1 MTSRKWPSTEVNQ
14 DVVDIARGLYES
26 RVIVRRPP
34 SAAQRDAYR
43 TSYRGPPK
51 VPNERKARPFSAKA
65 RISTEKVD
73 IQTAESPSRPP
84 WRPFSGQA
92 SLSRVSAPSKETIF
106 TAHCTEEKNN
116 IEEFTVP
123 DVYKNRTL
131 PESLSPLKKWLTDAE
146 DIPITWSQAYSP
158 DSNFVFLPCL
168 KIMDK
173 DVDNLAPV
181 PPPQDSM
188 APLPFTPVITPPR
201 RPYYGSS
208 GDPAMGQVETLLWVK
223 WRPCYGSSGD
233 PAMGL
238 VETLLW
244 VKWRPCYGSSGDPAM
259 GQVETLLWVKWRP
272 CYGSSGDPAMGLV
285 ETLLWWRPCYGSSGD
300 PAMGLVETLLWVWW
314 RPCYG
319 SSGDPAMGLVE
330 TLLWVKW
337 RPCYGS
343 SGDPAMGLVETLLW
357 VKWRPCYGSGGDP
370 AMGLVETLLWV
381 KWRPCYG
388 FSGDPAMGQVETL
401 LWVKWRPCYGSSGD
415 PAMGL
420 VETLLWV

>member
-1 MTSRKWPSTEVNQ
+1 MTSRKWPSTQVNQ

-188 APLPFTPVITPPR
+188 APLPFTPVITPPKYKPPKPNIR
-201 RPYYGSS
+201 TFSQDDSSKLALKHRTLDEETASPNQLRMYTKNGQLLHDIYHGKPTAEIIRKEIEDLERLLQGIGNPKGSS
-208 GDPAMGQVETLLWVK
+208 IVVRYQHDINHLRDMVKSTLEGYTFPEEARVFNPVAAALQEDLVNYPDRIDEILDSIKKRRDECVK
-223 WRPCYGSSGD
+223 EL
-233 PAMGL
+233 A
-238 VETLLW
+238 LLE
-244 VKWRPCYGSSGDPAM
+244 KDILQR
-259 GQVETLLWVKWRP
+259 KR
-272 CYGSSGDPAMGLV
+272 
-285 ETLLWWRPCYGSSGD
+285 
-300 PAMGLVETLLWVWW
+300 
-314 RPCYG
+314 
-319 SSGDPAMGLVE
+319 
-330 TLLWVKW
+330 
-337 RPCYGS
+337 
-343 SGDPAMGLVETLLW
+343 
-357 VKWRPCYGSGGDP
+357 
-370 AMGLVETLLWV
+370 
-381 KWRPCYG
+381 
-388 FSGDPAMGQVETL
+388 
-401 LWVKWRPCYGSSGD
+401 
-415 PAMGL
+415 
-420 VETLLWV
+420 